1 LYSSPSI
8 IRVNKSRWMSWV
20 DHAACM
26 GKIRNANNVLV
37 GKPEGRKTLWRRR
50 WRWEDDMKINLKE
63 TGVRVWI
70 RLNFAQD
77 RDQW

>member
-1 LYSSPSI
+1 
-8 IRVNKSRWMSWV
+8 
-20 DHAACM
+20 M